1 MRKLEWAAF
10 AAVVG
15 VVVVTQLPRHDHEE
29 MPGHAHDHDA
39 ALIQAH
45 ETMVSQPSEG
55 RGTTVTLA
63 VSGMT

>member
-15 VVVVTQLPRHDHEE
+15 VVVLTQIPRHDHES
-29 MPGHAHDHDA
+29 MPGHGRAMDA
-39 ALIQAH
+39 THAAAPG
-45 ETMVSQPSEG
+45 MS
-55 RGTTVTLA
+55 TVTLA